1 MPGLDEVHAGKKTG
15 DERFRERGKGL
26 PFDLKSFWQW
36 SASDLLS
43 NVTRGVM
50 AEFLVAKAVGL
61 ADESIRKEWDP
72 FDLVTPEGIKVEVK
86 SSAYLQSWTQR
97 ELSKVRF
104 QVPKTQAWDYATNKW
119 GTEKARHADV
129 YVFALLAHEDKS
141 TVDPM
146 DLDQWTF
153 YVIPTTTL
161 NVLDRSSLRI
171 QDLDDHAEPLQFGQ
185 IREAVLFSQK

>member
-15 DERFRERGKGL
+15 DERFRERGKDL
-26 PFDLKSFWQW
+26 PFGLKSFWQW

-104 QVPKTQAWDYATNKW
+104 PVPKTLAWDYATNKW
-119 GTEKARHADV
+119 GTEKARQADV
-129 YVFALLAHEDKS
+129 YVFALLAHEDKP
-141 TVDPM
+141 TVNPM
-146 DLDQWTF
+146 DLDQWEF

-161 NVLDRSSLRI
+161 NVLDRNSLQI
-171 QDLDDHAEPLQFGQ
+171 QDLCDHAEPLQFGQ
-185 IREAVLFSQK
+185 IREAVLLSQE